1 MQNLQASAVPDTMVD
16 LPMNMTP
23 LASPVF
29 NATGQV
35 IGHQSALGFSPA
47 AGFGFH
53 GWVDTNDIF
62 GLGKG
67 VSLDTPGLA
76 ASTANETV
84 GAPPGPP
91 GSNPDSND
99 PDAGGIPDY

>member
-67 VSLDTPGLA
+67 VSLDTPWARCQHRQRYCRRSPRA
-76 ASTANETV
+76 AR
-84 GAPPGPP
+84 
-91 GSNPDSND
+91 
-99 PDAGGIPDY
+99 